1 LIDGASIVIPYQ
13 DVKPAKSLVEQ
24 AYREIRNRIL
34 ENIWVPGYQALE
46 QEIAA
51 MLGMSRTPVR
61 EALIR
66 LEKESFVQIVPRHG
80 VRVLPVSPEDMREIY
95 EVLTALECIAAERLA
110 LRKPSPEELQPLLD
124 ATQRMSDALDR
135 EDLDAWA
142 KADETFHWMLVSL
155 SGNKLLLETV
165 MGYWDRAHR
174 ARLFTLRLR
183 PKPVNSTLEH
193 RQLVE
198 RIAAGDAAGA
208 VAINRQHRERASREL
223 VVIFERYRLQQL

>member
-1 LIDGASIVIPYQ
+1 MIPVQ
-13 DVKPAKSLVEQ
+13 DVKPAKSLVDH
-24 AYREIRNRIL
+24 AYREIRSRIL

-46 QEIAA
+46 QEIAQ

-66 LEKESFVQIVPRHG
+66 LEKESFVKVIPRHG
-80 VRVLPVSPEDMREIY
+80 VRVLPVSPEDMKEIY
-95 EVLTALECIAAERLA
+95 EVLTALECLAAERLA
-110 LRKPSPEELQPLLD
+110 RRSPSRDELQPLLD
-124 ATQRMSDALDR
+124 ATQRMADALDR
-135 EDLDAWA
+135 DDLDAWA

-183 PKPVNSTLEH
+183 PKPVNSTQEH
-193 RQLVE
+193 RELVE
-198 RIAAGDAAGA
+198 RIAVGDAEGA
-208 VAINRQHRERASREL
+208 VAINRNHRERASREL
-223 VVIFERYRLQQL
+223 LVIFERYRLQQM

>member
-1 LIDGASIVIPYQ
+1 VIPFQ

-24 AYREIRNRIL
+24 AYREIRSRIL

-95 EVLTALECIAAERLA
+95 EVLTALECLAAERLA
-110 LRKPSPEELQPLLD
+110 NRRPSAEELQPLLD

-198 RIAAGDAAGA
+198 RIAAGDAEGA
-208 VAINRQHRERASREL
+208 VAINRQHRERASQEL

>member
-1 LIDGASIVIPYQ
+1 VIPVQ
-13 DVKPAKSLVEQ
+13 DVKPAKSLVEH

-34 ENIWVPGYQALE
+34 ENIWTPGYQALE
-46 QEIAA
+46 QDIAE

-66 LEKESFVQIVPRHG
+66 LEKESFVKIVPRHG
-80 VRVLPVSPEDMREIY
+80 IRVLPVSPDDMKEIY
-95 EVLTALECIAAERLA
+95 EVLTALECLAAERLA
-110 LRKPSPEELQPLLD
+110 LRNPAASELQPLLD

-135 EDLDAWA
+135 DDLDSWA
-142 KADETFHWMLVSL
+142 KADETFHWMLVAL

-174 ARLFTLRLR
+174 ARMFTLRLR
-183 PKPVNSTLEH
+183 PKPVNSTVEH